1 MVCSLLGSLTGSAV
15 CRFEENELV
24 GGDGDKP
31 VLMYCG
37 RLHERLACE
46 WASTVMS
53 RYDHT
58 GSPMRPRDHFSGALT
73 MVFLAR
79 PATVHVVL

>member
-1 MVCSLLGSLTGSAV
+1 MVCSPLGSLTGGAV

-37 RLHERLACE
+37 RLHEGLACE
-46 WASTVMS
+46 WAFHIYEQV
-53 RYDHT
+53 RPHAVQ
-58 GSPMRPRDHFSGALT
+58 SPMRPRHHFSGTLT
-73 MVFLAR
+73 MAFLAK
-79 PATVHVVL
+79 PATVLL

>member
-1 MVCSLLGSLTGSAV
+1 MVCSLLGSLTGRAV

-24 GGDGDKP
+24 GGDGDRP

-37 RLHERLACE
+37 RLHEGFACDSE

-58 GSPMRPRDHFSGALT
+58 RSLRWGRGII
-73 MVFLAR
+73 FLE
-79 PATVHVVL
+79 L